1 MRRVAAAAVLALSVL
16 AVPNTV
22 QASPAHPRPPA
33 GNPCVAAI
41 RSTFGTGPVGR
52 RFIAISW
59 RESRWT
65 QGIQNRRAVVV
76 RGRSWGR
83 AAGCLQILPGVA
95 ARIGVRCSLLVARC
109 NVGVAARRLFQVSG
123 WSPWRVR

>member
-1 MRRVAAAAVLALSVL
+1 VRRAAAAAVLALSVL
-16 AVPNTV
+16 AVPNAV
-22 QASPAHPRPPA
+22 QAAPVHPRPPA
-33 GNPCVAAI
+33 NNPCVAAI
-41 RSTFGTGPVGR
+41 RATFGTGAVGQ

-83 AAGCLQILPGVA
+83 ASGCLQILPGVA
-95 ARIGVRCSLLVARC
+95 ARIGVRCSLLSAWC
-109 NVGVAARRLFQVSG
+109 NVAAARRLWLRAG
-123 WSPWRVR
+123 WSPWAVR